1 MTLSKRKLLFSSMNL
16 TDSKMK
22 FLVNRAGIKSFF
34 CHFFVC
40 FLVFLFFV
48 FFLSGLPCCN
58 FPKHVY
64 ECGKKNNKL
73 KEPFFKAYAFFALTD
88 PRMLLR
94 EENKLF
100 KAGHSLLNS

>member
-1 MTLSKRKLLFSSMNL
+1 MNYIGQTTNFQKRLNNHISESRTGLS
-16 TDSKMK
+16 
-22 FLVNRAGIKSFF
+22 
-34 CHFFVC
+34 
-40 FLVFLFFV
+40 
-48 FFLSGLPCCN
+48 CCN